1 MQNMIKEIPL
11 QYLTP
16 NQFKRWTAS
25 VGFSGVEAAKFNE
38 DELGDSAD
46 ELFQKEYHWGKEDIS
61 KVDIDIEGSEPVRL
75 DSIVVD
81 KLALE
86 TRRALHKTPAFQ
98 EDSEYMVLLSE
109 HWETRLDE
117 NILKSE
123 FKVRRTRELCTCV
136 CPAHAARF
144 CVCAGIDGICF
155 STPPAPHRCHRDRRL
170 CAPLPMGRGYPS
182 KRGNVPNQHSG
193 CSPMVDVE
201 G

>member
-16 NQFKRWTAS
+16 HQFKRWTAS
-25 VGFSGVEAAKFNE
+25 VGFGGAEAEHFIE

-46 ELFQKEYHWGKEDIS
+46 ELFQKDFHWGKEDIS
-61 KVDIDIEGSEPVRL
+61 KVDIEIEGGETVNL
-75 DSIVVD
+75 DSKVGD

-86 TRRALHKTPAFQ
+86 IRRALHKTPAFQ

-123 FKVRRTRELCTCV
+123 FKVRRTRELCTYA
-136 CPAHAARF
+136 CPAHAAR
-144 CVCAGIDGICF
+144 CGVCAGSGDCGHSF
-155 STPPAPHRCHRDRRL
+155 STLSAP
-170 CAPLPMGRGYPS
+170 PLPS
-182 KRGNVPNQHSG
+182 KT
-193 CSPMVDVE
+193 
-201 G
+201 

>member
-16 NQFKRWTAS
+16 KQFKRWTAS
-25 VGFSGVEAAKFNE
+25 VGFSGAAADQFNE

-61 KVDIDIEGSEPVRL
+61 KVEIEIEGSEPVRL
-75 DSIVVD
+75 DSIVGY

-109 HWETRLDE
+109 HWDTRLDE
-117 NILKSE
+117 NILTSE
-123 FKVRRTRELCTCV
+123 FQVRKGRASQKCACLHPCTRSQIGFHTIAPRAWRLRYRGSRCSVSPCLVLRARGGEGRSRERL
-136 CPAHAARF
+136 PAW
-144 CVCAGIDGICF
+144 
-155 STPPAPHRCHRDRRL
+155 L
-170 CAPLPMGRGYPS
+170 NQPL
-182 KRGNVPNQHSG
+182 
-193 CSPMVDVE
+193 
-201 G
+201 

>member
-25 VGFSGVEAAKFNE
+25 VGFSGVEADQFLE

-109 HWETRLDE
+109 HWDTRLDE
-117 NILKSE
+117 NILTSE
-123 FKVRRTRELCTCV
+123 FKVRRTRESKCACLHPCQ
-136 CPAHAARF
+136 PHAAKTG
-144 CVCAGIDGICF
+144 VW
-155 STPPAPHRCHRDRRL
+155 
-170 CAPLPMGRGYPS
+170 
-182 KRGNVPNQHSG
+182 
-193 CSPMVDVE
+193 
-201 G
+201 

>member
-1 MQNMIKEIPL
+1 M
-11 QYLTP
+11 
-16 NQFKRWTAS
+16 
-25 VGFSGVEAAKFNE
+25 
-38 DELGDSAD
+38 
-46 ELFQKEYHWGKEDIS
+46 S
-61 KVDIDIEGSEPVRL
+61 KIDIDIDDRTVRL
-75 DSIVVD
+75 DSVVAS

-123 FKVRRTRELCTCV
+123 FKVRRSRELCTCV

-144 CVCAGIDGICF
+144 CVRGDYWHLLLR
-155 STPPAPHRCHRDRRL
+155 SPAPHRCHRDRRL

-193 CSPMVDVE
+193 CSPMVGVE